1 MLSCLRGVCN
11 HSKKFQ
17 IVSNNKQKTEV
28 MNNDTVTIGVT
39 ISASVENVWEAR
51 TNPALIFK
59 WFGSDPNGKVM

>member
-1 MLSCLRGVCN
+1 MLSCLRGVSN

-39 ISASVENVWEAR
+39 ISVSVENVWKAW
-51 TNPALIFK
+51 TKPALIL
-59 WFGSDPNGKVM
+59 NGLGLILMAR